1 MKHNVDNLILP
12 ECYMDTNLIETL
24 VPPQRGYNHQKGCPA
39 VAKKMKERFSDSFAL
54 GIMDNDKRHVSY
66 LQEFSLIASDPVIEI
81 YKHKEKSHYILLI
94 YPAVEGFILEA
105 ASDLGIDLSDY
116 NVPGTLEEM
125 KQETKQVDAKNSQ
138 KYRKLFK
145 ALKPAPE
152 FQKLANII
160 SYLKTETYK
169 AQEDVLQDMLKGN
182 NQI

>member
-1 MKHNVDNLILP
+1 MNRHIDNLILP

-66 LQEFSLIASDPVIEI
+66 LQEFLPIASDQAIEI
-81 YKHKEKSHYILLI
+81 YKHKDRPHYILLI
-94 YPAVEGFILEA
+94 SPAVEGFILKA
-105 ASDLGIDLSDY
+105 ASDLGVDLGNYDI
-116 NVPGTLEEM
+116 PGTLEGM

-152 FQKLANII
+152 FQKLADII

-169 AQEDVLQDMLKGN
+169 AQESVLKNML
-182 NQI
+182 

>member
-1 MKHNVDNLILP
+1 
-12 ECYMDTNLIETL
+12 MDTNLIEAL

-66 LQEFSLIASDPVIEI
+66 LHEFSLIASDQVIEI

-94 YPAVEGFILEA
+94 SPAIEGFILEA
-105 ASDLGIDLSDY
+105 VSDLGIDLSDY
-116 NVPGTLEEM
+116 NIPGTLEEM
-125 KQETKQVDAKNSQ
+125 KYETKQVDAKNSQ

-169 AQEDVLQDMLKGN
+169 AQESALKDILRDGE
-182 NQI
+182 QM